1 MAQTICHLIGGG
13 TNRADGADSI
23 EVLVSSDMH
32 VVAAGDLHRA
42 TGRGGGGGVIDA
54 GGASGEGG
62 GASDG
67 EGDHINKLLYAA
79 ARRRAQEPGSGT
91 TAVQYHGSRTTDT
104 AIELRA

>member
-23 EVLVSSDMH
+23 EVLVSSDVH

-67 EGDHINKLLYAA
+67 EGDHINKLLYAVRGTG
-79 ARRRAQEPGSGT
+79 RR
-91 TAVQYHGSRTTDT
+91 SRDRGRQLYNTMVV
-104 AIELRA
+104 ALRILR